1 MAIVATK
8 ALWHVS
14 PVSYR
19 PYRLSR
25 PVRRAPIAPCSSPAL
40 RVPSPSP
47 PARLVGSPADAPS
60 AASRTPCP
68 SPRARLVGSP
78 ACASSAAPP
87 SVSRVEASEPTGS
100 GPGGQDAVA
109 DVWGLSELLNPG
121 LMSSLFG
128 AQRVAGCAVTPT
140 SPPDKRP
147 RTHHSLPS
155 SPSQPRSL
163 LQLPSER
170 AGVHRSTPKLPAA
183 TPTHVVTR
191 KAASSSGSNASMSG
205 RRATGCVLCLGGD
218 SWQRTG
224 QPWRTAGATAAT
236 ARRLGGKLTAAKLSA
251 QRQRRQQAQR
261 GCGCVAAVSMA
272 SPPGPVAE
280 PEPGASDSGTGAGE
294 AAGTAEERV
303 GVLLLNLG
311 GPDTLDDVQPF
322 LFNLFA
328 DPDIIRLPRALR
340 FLQRPIA
347 QFISTM
353 RAPKSQEGYA
363 AIGGGS
369 PLRRITM
376 DQAEELG
383 KALQAKE
390 VAAKVYVGMRYWHP
404 FTEEAIYQIK
414 QDRIT
419 RLVVLPLYPQ
429 FSITTS
435 GSSLRLLE
443 RIFREDEY
451 LVTMQHTVIPSW
463 YQRRGYVE
471 AMATLIEKELVAFS
485 RPEIVNIFFSA
496 HGVPVAYVEE
506 AGDPYKA
513 EMEECVGLVMDELR
527 RRGVYNN
534 YTLAYQSRVG
544 PVEWLKPYTDESIET
559 LGKAGVKSLLAVPIS
574 FVSEHIE
581 TLEEIDMEYRE
592 LALASGVVEWGRVP
606 ALGCEPSFI
615 EDLADAVLEA
625 LPYVGAMAASSI
637 EARQALVPLGSVEEL
652 LATYD
657 IERRELPAPV
667 AMWEWGWT
675 KSAET
680 WNGRAAMVAVLGLL
694 LLEVSTGRGI
704 LHQLGILPPLL

>member
-1 MAIVATK
+1 
-8 ALWHVS
+8 
-14 PVSYR
+14 
-19 PYRLSR
+19 
-25 PVRRAPIAPCSSPAL
+25 
-40 RVPSPSP
+40 
-47 PARLVGSPADAPS
+47 
-60 AASRTPCP
+60 
-68 SPRARLVGSP
+68 
-78 ACASSAAPP
+78 
-87 SVSRVEASEPTGS
+87 
-100 GPGGQDAVA
+100 
-109 DVWGLSELLNPG
+109 
-121 LMSSLFG
+121 MSSLFG

-163 LQLPSER
+163 LQLLSER
-170 AGVHRSTPKLPAA
+170 AGVHISTPKLPAA
-183 TPTHVVTR
+183 TTTHAVTR
-191 KAASSSGSNASMSG
+191 KAASSSGSNASMSS

-218 SWQRTG
+218 SWQRTD

-236 ARRLGGKLTAAKLSA
+236 ARRLGGKLTAGKLSA

-280 PEPGASDSGTGAGE
+280 PGPGASDSGTGAGE
-294 AAGTAEERV
+294 AAGISEERV

-383 KALQAKE
+383 KALQKKE

-471 AMATLIEKELVAFS
+471 AMATLIHKELLAFS
-485 RPEIVNIFFSA
+485 RPEI
-496 HGVPVAYVEE
+496 
-506 AGDPYKA
+506 
-513 EMEECVGLVMDELR
+513 
-527 RRGVYNN
+527 
-534 YTLAYQSRVG
+534 SRVG